1 LTVKRI
7 FILDPSLRDESSHH
21 YYAACAY
28 QQELSRLGTGW
39 SIVCHQAAGQ
49 AIVELGAKPYFRVD
63 GYLSKEDRSRHV
75 EFELTTTCN
84 AILHDQ
90 LVKLGQLSFG
100 PGDFIFFPAIT
111 SNQILAVCQW
121 IAGFDAV
128 EAPQFGLCLMFQPD
142 WHVSGDI
149 SEVGPTFYR
158 QAFAFLPDEIRHRIV
173 YTCETEGLAREYAAL
188 TGADPLVMPMPT
200 LQHLAKPR
208 DEADREI
215 TLSFMGYAKAEKGFH
230 LLPEV
235 ARRIHERR
243 PDVRFVVQLLG
254 HDEGLL
260 AEVRDGLA
268 GLGDAVEFIEGPIE
282 PSAMVEVMQ
291 RTRLMLMPYE
301 SATYRTRGSAI
312 FTECKLLGVPMLLPG
327 GTAIGDEGREKGIA
341 AIFDRAEAEPVA
353 SAALGALERMDSL
366 EAAARREAEAAA
378 EARNGYLTPLI
389 ETVEAAAERKQRAD
403 QEAA

>member
-1 LTVKRI
+1 MKRI
-7 FILDPSLRDESSHH
+7 FILDPSLMDESSHH

-28 QQELSRLGTGW
+28 QQELNRLGTGW
-39 SIVCHQAAGQ
+39 AIVCHQAAGQ
-49 AIVELGAKPYFRVD
+49 AIVELGAKPYFRMD
-63 GYLSKEDRSRHV
+63 GYLSMEDRSRHV

-84 AILHDQ
+84 AILHKELVQ
-90 LVKLGQLSFG
+90 LRQLDFG

-121 IAGFDAV
+121 IAGFDP
-128 EAPQFGLCLMFQPD
+128 EAAPHFGICLMFQPD
-142 WHVSGDI
+142 WHPSGDI
-149 SEVGPTFYR
+149 SEAGPAFYR

-173 YTCETEGLAREYAAL
+173 YTCETEGLAREYATL
-188 TGADPLVMPMPT
+188 TGCEPLVQPMPT

-208 DEADREI
+208 DGEERPL
-215 TLSFMGYAKAEKGFH
+215 TLSFMGYGKPEKGFH

-254 HDEGLL
+254 HDEDLQSQ
-260 AEVRDGLA
+260 VRDGLA
-268 GLGDAVEFIEGPIE
+268 VLGDAVELIEGPIA
-282 PSAMVEVMQ
+282 PSAMVEVMH

-341 AIFDRAEAEPVA
+341 ALFDRAEVEPVA
-353 SAALGALERMDSL
+353 SAVLGALERLDSL
-366 EAAARREAEAAA
+366 EAAARREAEAATT
-378 EARNGYLTPLI
+378 ARKGYLTPMI
-389 ETVEAAAERKQRAD
+389 EALEAAERRQRAA